1 MVLKNRAEIFKKVG
15 NSDHALLAMVVSEWE
30 ACSGSSSRNQ
40 LCGRLGLSVTGMRDI
55 SQLAQQLDA
64 SLCSIGFGWT
74 DESDRNANSWR
85 LVRACAVAAMSPCQL
100 VKVVRPA
107 TKYAETA
114 EGAREKDGVAK
125 ELKFFIRTEGA
136 KEERV
141 FVHPSSFN
149 FSIGSY
155 NCPWLVYHK
164 LVRTSKPFLR
174 DVTECTAYAL
184 LLFGGCLDVNVLSD
198 DAEVVVAGWAKLSAN
213 PAICS
218 LVGSLRERVDDLLA
232 RKVSDPTFDVTGST
246 EMKVIVKLVRGD
258 GHY

>member
-1 MVLKNRAEIFKKVG
+1 
-15 NSDHALLAMVVSEWE
+15 
-30 ACSGSSSRNQ
+30 
-40 LCGRLGLSVTGMRDI
+40 
-55 SQLAQQLDA
+55 
-64 SLCSIGFGWT
+64 
-74 DESDRNANSWR
+74 
-85 LVRACAVAAMSPCQL
+85 MSPCQL

-114 EGAREKDGVAK
+114 EGAREKNGLAK
-125 ELKFFIRTEGA
+125 ELKFFIRTQGA
-136 KEERV
+136 QEERV

-149 FSIGSY
+149 FSIGEY
-155 NCPWLVYHK
+155 NFPWLVYHK

-184 LLFGGCLDVNVLSD
+184 LLFGGRLDVKVSSD

-232 RKVSDPTFDVTGST
+232 RKVSDPSFDIAGST
-246 EMKVIVKLVRGD
+246 EMKLIVKLVRGD